1 MAAGAECG
9 HKVGGQK
16 VGGQGRRQE
25 VAAAAR
31 QGMRRVAAGSGTVR
45 AARRQLGGGASWGEP
60 SRGWEIS
67 GRYGEGAAAASCGFG
82 SNQALSSSAPHRQ
95 FRAGL
100 GSELRLGLSSGPS

>member
-67 GRYGEGAAAASCGFG
+67 GRYRGDIGEIRGGGSCG
-82 SNQALSSSAPHRQ
+82 
-95 FRAGL
+95 
-100 GSELRLGLSSGPS
+100 ELRLRI